1 MDEALLNQIVARV
14 LAELKKASCNG
25 QLESKK
31 KLLILSDNPEKLQV
45 KFEEISQ
52 EFGSEYVLYALQE
65 ADSPL
70 PFGIEGIEVC
80 QVKRVKWDRVYLAEC
95 SVNSLVKIS
104 LGLREGVTAELVG
117 IALTKGTPVEM
128 ENPSFGF
135 TPMTQEG
142 YRRLL
147 EGYLKQVV
155 SFGVVLR
162 GAVKSAL
169 PILGLPAIQEH
180 LSANFSGASPAL
192 PAIPVTP
199 ATREVHR
206 HEKRLLSEREVNKV
220 PANSLLLVNSGAI
233 ITPLAKDVLKSRN
246 IEVRQAEEG

>member
-25 QLESKK
+25 QLERKK
-31 KLLILSDNPEKLQV
+31 KLLILSDNPRKLQV
-45 KFEEISQ
+45 KFEEIRQ

-65 ADSPL
+65 GDNPL

-80 QVKRVKWDRVYLAEC
+80 QVKGVKWDRVYLAEC

-104 LGLREGVTAELVG
+104 LGLREGVTAELIG

-128 ENPSFGF
+128 ENPLFGF

-147 EGYLKQVV
+147 EGYLTQVV

-162 GAVKSAL
+162 GAVKNSL
-169 PILGLPAIQEH
+169 PTLGLPAFQEP
-180 LSANFSGASPAL
+180 LSSNFSGVSPAL
-192 PAIPVTP
+192 P

-246 IEVRQAEEG
+246 IEVRVAEEG